1 MKVKGKENTVKNNNK
16 VCAILYTVTASIWMM
31 ITFMQVYEIFGGCK
45 LSGWNLGFDISM
57 IVVWGSLAVEY
68 YLKYRKDKK
77 EGASNEYIA

>member
-31 ITFMQVYEIFGGCK
+31 ITFMQVYEIFGGYK
-45 LSGWNLGFDISM
+45 PSGWNLGFDISM

-68 YLKYRKDKK
+68 YLKYRKEKK